1 MNIQNKILIFD
12 FDGVFYSGEHKFDK
26 VKECLDD
33 NKRKFLP
40 NLTDEEYET
49 LVDENPQ
56 WLDAETGNKIVE
68 LLYKLKNKYKNF
80 NISTQAF
87 IDWQNKSVYPI
98 VIDENQIV
106 DCKFMSN
113 LCEKYS
119 VYIVSNS
126 SQNHIKYYMKKFGVK
141 DNLFKEIISN
151 NFEES
156 GGNKGYYYLQIME
169 KEKVNPENI
178 YVFGDV
184 IKTDL
189 IPAKELG
196 MNVFLIQ
203 NTNHINDIV
212 NSVIY

>member
-68 LLYKLKNKYKNF
+68 LLNILKNKYKNF

-98 VIDENQIV
+98 VIDENQR
-106 DCKFMSN
+106 
-113 LCEKYS
+113 LY
-119 VYIVSNS
+119 VSA
-126 SQNHIKYYMKKFGVK
+126 I
-141 DNLFKEIISN
+141 
-151 NFEES
+151 
-156 GGNKGYYYLQIME
+156 
-169 KEKVNPENI
+169 
-178 YVFGDV
+178 
-184 IKTDL
+184 
-189 IPAKELG
+189 
-196 MNVFLIQ
+196 
-203 NTNHINDIV
+203 
-212 NSVIY
+212 